1 MRPEDALAAA
11 HAGAD
16 AIGMVLYAKAARR
29 VSLDQAQEIMAVLP
43 AFVTPVGLF
52 VDSPP
57 DEVRDIA
64 RQLNIRHVQLQGNE
78 PPDTVAGLRDLKV
91 IKAIH
96 VDRNSLSTV
105 LAKWRAAVADLKL
118 TNLAGVLMETGGTAV
133 AGGSGVENDWA
144 TIAAVQA
151 AGAFEGLPPLIAAGG
166 LTPANVG
173 NVVTALRPWA
183 VDVSSGIE
191 ISRGVKSNDR
201 MNSFVDAVH
210 AADPQRV

>member
-1 MRPEDALAAA
+1 MMRAEDALSAA
-11 HAGAD
+11 HTGAD

-29 VSLDQAQEIMAVLP
+29 VSLDQARDMMAVLP

-64 RQLNIRHVQLQGNE
+64 RQLNLRHVQLQGNE
-78 PPDTVAGLRDLKV
+78 PPETVAGLRDLKV

-105 LAKWRAAVADLKL
+105 LAKWRAAIADLKL
-118 TNLAGVLMETGGTAV
+118 SNLAGVLMETGGTTV
-133 AGGSGVENDWA
+133 PGGSGVENDWV
-144 TIAAVQA
+144 TIAAAQA
-151 AGAFEGLPPLIAAGG
+151 AGAFDGLPPLIAAGG

-173 NVVTALRPWA
+173 NVVTMLRPWS

-191 ISRGVKSNDR
+191 ASRGIKSNEK
-201 MNSFVDAVH
+201 MTAFIDAVRNS
-210 AADPQRV
+210 DGQE